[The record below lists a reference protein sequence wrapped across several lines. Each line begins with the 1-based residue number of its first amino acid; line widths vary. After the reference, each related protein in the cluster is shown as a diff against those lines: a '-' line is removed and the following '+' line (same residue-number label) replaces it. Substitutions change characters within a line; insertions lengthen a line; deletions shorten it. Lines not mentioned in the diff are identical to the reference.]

1 MTAIELKTLLIHRI
15 SEINDVSFL
24 KALKTI
30 LDTKTDT
37 GIIQLTQDQ
46 LDDIMAS
53 KKEIVQGLFIENSVL
68 DTERLYGILEFYIQ
82 RNKSKTYSIKLQR
95 LINKEVKLL
104 IKNPDLGLRTTE
116 DSTRGL
122 IIQDYIVYYELTH
135 DKIIIHTIWDS
146 RQNPDYKTIK

>member
-68 DTERLYGILEFYIQ
+68 DTE
-82 RNKSKTYSIKLQR
+82 
-95 LINKEVKLL
+95 V
-104 IKNPDLGLRTTE
+104 
-116 DSTRGL
+116 
-122 IIQDYIVYYELTH
+122 
-135 DKIIIHTIWDS
+135 
-146 RQNPDYKTIK
+146 RQWLNAK